1 MNLNK
6 SFLKHCQNH
15 QFEINPNQVKIVKRL
30 SNYYIENFKQNFFK
44 KIFSKKFK
52 KLGYYLVGDVGVGKT
67 MILNFFINE
76 LQEKKNE
83 TSF

>member
-15 QFEINPNQVKIVKRL
+15 QFEINPNQVEIVNSL
-30 SNYYIENFKQNFFK
+30 SNYYIENFKQNLLK
-44 KIFSKKFK
+44 KIFFKKFK

-67 MILNFFINE
+67 MILDFFYEN
-76 LQEKKNE
+76 LKFKKQR
-83 TSF
+83 